1 VVRDGAPAGVDVVA
15 AIETELRK
23 QLSSVREV
31 VFVSRPAFEG
41 GWELEGARGAVRS
54 ALDDPE
60 IDILLVTGLMTTL
73 AASELEL
80 AKPVVSSFVQRPDL
94 FNLPFSGDE
103 DRSLQE
109 NLSFVVIPQRALRE
123 TELFHAQVPFD
134 TLHIAVEAAYLGAFD
149 DLRSQILALVAGLE
163 ARVEIVGVTDDVEEL
178 LADLGP
184 EVEAIYVTQLP
195 RLSESARR
203 RLFQG
208 LKERGIPSFSAVA
221 HADVERGA
229 LMALTPGDTEQ
240 LVRRV
245 ALNLNRLVRGE
256 STADLPVFM
265 TSSTRLLINA
275 ETARAIGFHTDRETR
290 QLALFLHPEALQ
302 EAAEPLTL
310 GEAMRVAEERNTTL
324 SIQDAVVESSREAA
338 AIARSVLLPQ
348 IFGDVSYLQ
357 SDPTLG
363 FAAAGVVTDGATRG
377 RLSLQQVIWDDRF
390 HSDYKSSKRVAD
402 SAVEDRES
410 VRLDTLAEASRA
422 FLELALAEALYG
434 VQVDNL
440 RLSEDNLEIARLRE
454 EVGYSGRD
462 EVLRWEAVVADNR
475 GFVFRANQAVE
486 TTRIALNQI
495 LNVEQDRRW
504 LPEVDPVDPERLEF
518 LDGRLADHFSRYASM
533 PATRDAVVQI
543 ALDNSPETGA
553 VHELIAAQEI
563 QLGRA
568 KRAWFMPSFFLAGD
582 YAGDL
587 SEGDVDFPGIADEG
601 GSFSI
606 NLTYPIVQGG
616 LKASEIAK
624 AEVDLEGLEQQLE
637 LVEQRVEQRTRTSVR
652 LVENSFPRIKFALEA
667 ARAADASLVIVQDK
681 YAEGILNVTDL
692 LSAQN
697 EKFSADQ
704 LLEVATYQ
712 YLIDL
717 VGLQRSISWFEEEK
731 SPEEREELANTI
743 VAVQTAV
750 PEQGAGDEE

>member
-1 VVRDGAPAGVDVVA
+1 MERSDLSSTIRRAAHKRRATIVALIATIALGVLSSATAQEPIGIAVVRDGAPPGVDVVA

-149 DLRSQILALVAGLE
+149 DLRSQILALE

-422 FLELALAEALYG
+422 FLELALAGALYG

-681 YAEGILNVTDL
+681 YAEGILNVTDPL
-692 LSAQN
+692 HFL
-697 EKFSADQ
+697 EHVRDQ
-704 LLEVATYQ
+704 LIVYLEV
-712 YLIDL
+712 
-717 VGLQRSISWFEEEK
+717 
-731 SPEEREELANTI
+731 I
-743 VAVQTAV
+743 VL
-750 PEQGAGDEE
+750 